1 MGIRYISKKHIPR
14 RTFLRGAG
22 VAIGLP
28 LLDSMI
34 PAQTPLSKTAA
45 VPPKRFLGIW
55 HPHGA
60 APGYWSPQQ
69 EGANFEF
76 SFITK
81 PLEPFRNRVTLIS
94 GMDMPEAMANTEEPG
109 GDHARGAVLLSAAR
123 PRRNAVSPYLGIT
136 VDQLVAQKFGQDTI
150 LESIQLGV
158 EEDGNFGNC
167 NWGYSCAYTNCI
179 SWSSPVQPLPT
190 EVNPR
195 VAFERLFGDGTNPEE
210 RRTGRSETASILD
223 SVSQEISHFKTKLG
237 SGDKAKLE
245 TYLDNVRE
253 IERRIKIA
261 SDRTV
266 KEPTS
271 EIPFGLPENKTVH
284 YRLMYDLLALAFEGD
299 LTRSATYMLGKDLSG
314 SSFPDSGF
322 NGGWHGSSHH
332 GDKPDNVASY
342 SKMNRYHVQNLA
354 YFADKLAK
362 TPEGDGTLLDHILI
376 YKGSNMGNSHRHA
389 HVKVPIIL
397 LGGLDGT
404 LKGNRHFV
412 FPDNTERTSNMLL
425 AVLHKYGI
433 EDFPTYDAAGRVKG
447 TSKSFGSSTKPISL

>member
-1 MGIRYISKKHIPR
+1 MFITKKYIPR

-22 VAIGLP
+22 VVIGLP
-28 LLDSMI
+28 LLDSMV
-34 PAQTPLSKTAA
+34 PAQTPLDKTAA
-45 VPPKRFLGIW
+45 VAPKRFLGIW

-69 EGANFEF
+69 EGANFDF

-81 PLEPFRNRVTLIS
+81 PLESFRDRLTLIS
-94 GMDMPEAMANTEEPG
+94 GMDMPEAMANTDEPG

-123 PRRNAVSPYLGIT
+123 PRRNAVSPYLGVT
-136 VDQLVAQKFGQDTI
+136 VDQLIAQKYGQDTI

-179 SWSSPVQPLPT
+179 SWSSPVQPLPQ

-195 VAFERLFGDGTNPEE
+195 VAFERLFGDGTSPEE
-210 RRTGRSETASILD
+210 RRRGRRESATILD
-223 SVSQEISHFKTKLG
+223 SVTQEIAFFKKPLG
-237 SGDKAKLE
+237 AGDKAKLD
-245 TYLDNVRE
+245 TYLENVRE

-261 SDRTV
+261 AERTI
-266 KEPTS
+266 KEPTA

-314 SSFPDSGF
+314 ASFPDSGF

-332 GDKPDNVASY
+332 GDKPDNVANY
-342 SKMNRYHVQNLA
+342 AKMNRYHVQNLA
-354 YFADKLAK
+354 YFAEKLGK
-362 TPEGDGTLLDHILI
+362 IQDGDGTVLDHILI

-397 LGGLDGT
+397 LGGVDGKF
-404 LKGNRHFV
+404 KGNRHIV

-425 AVLHKYGI
+425 AVLHQYGI
-433 EDFPTYDAAGRVKG
+433 NEIPTYDAAGRAKG
-447 TSKSFGSSTKPISL
+447 VSENFGSSTKPIAL